1 MTVTR
6 ETKRRGDI
14 EWHAYGCDEH
24 DVSGYPGCTTML
36 GKKDKGYPFQQWL
49 KRQGGLAA
57 IRNLDALPSMVATS
71 GEDATTKFLAAAADK
86 LRDDAGD
93 RGTRIHA
100 CADKMWTRQPFTADP
115 DILVD
120 VEHLRDWAN
129 HRKPKVI
136 ASEFMVI
143 SETHRYGATG
153 DLLIETDL
161 REWGKPNER
170 ATILIDVKTSK
181 AAYAETALQLAA
193 IRWADHGEAPVETA
207 THYGVLHVRPGGT
220 VLIPYD
226 VTEREFAAFLACANL
241 YYWDRD
247 RAKEIKS

>member
-1 MTVTR
+1 MTITR

-14 EWHAYGCDEH
+14 EWHAYHCDEH
-24 DVSGYPGCTTML
+24 GAEGFPGCTTMI
-36 GKKDKGYPFQQWL
+36 GKKDKGFPFQTWL
-49 KRQGGLAA
+49 KRQGALAA
-57 IRNLDALPSMVATS
+57 LKNMEALHAMVETS
-71 GEDATTKFLAAAADK
+71 GEEATTKFLAAAADK

-93 RGTRIHA
+93 RGTRIHD
-100 CADKMWTRQPFTADP
+100 CADKMWQREPFKPEP
-115 DILVD
+115 DIFVD

-129 HRKPKVI
+129 GRKPKVL
-136 ASEFMVI
+136 ASEFAVI

-161 REWGKPNER
+161 REWGKPKER

-193 IRWADHGEAPVETA
+193 IRWADHSEAPIEKA
-207 THYGVLHVRPGGT
+207 THFGVLHVRPERT

-226 VTEREFAAFLACANL
+226 VTARDFDAFLACADL
-241 YYWDRD
+241 YYWDKT
-247 RAKEIKS
+247 RAKEVKA

>member
-1 MTVTR
+1 MSITR
-6 ETKRRGDI
+6 ETKKRGDI
-14 EWHAYGCDEH
+14 EWHAYNCAEH
-24 DVSGYPGCTTML
+24 GAQDFPGCTTML

-49 KRQGGLAA
+49 KRQGALAA
-57 IRNLDALPSMVATS
+57 IRNLAALSQMVETS
-71 GEDATTKFLAAAADK
+71 GEEATTKFLAAAADK

-93 RGTRIHA
+93 RGTRIHD
-100 CADKMWTRQPFTADP
+100 CADKMWTRQPFQPEP
-115 DILVD
+115 DILPD

-129 HRKPKVI
+129 DRKPKVL

-143 SETHRYGATG
+143 SEKHGYGATG

-161 REWGKPNER
+161 REWGKPKER

-193 IRWADHGEAPVETA
+193 IRWADHSEAPIEKA

-226 VTEREFAAFLACANL
+226 VTEREFAAFLACADL
-241 YYWDRD
+241 YYWDKT
-247 RAKEIKS
+247 RAKGIKA